1 MIYRTIIFDFDGTLA
16 DTLEETRKIYN
27 RMAADYKLREVHED
41 ELPQLR
47 HLSLK
52 DLLDHLGIPGR
63 RVPMLLA
70 KGTHALRGNIANL
83 PLIRG
88 MGEILPI
95 LRPRVQSFG
104 ILTSNASENV
114 ELFLEAHGIRG
125 LFDFISSTSKL
136 TGKSRHLRAI
146 CKTFSLRPQEMLYVG
161 DEIRDLKASQKA
173 GVPVAAVTWG
183 FNSRESL
190 SAEQPQYVL
199 DRPEQFLEIIR
210 TDV

>member
-63 RVPMLLA
+63 RVPALLA
-70 KGTHALRGNIANL
+70 RGTHALRGNIANL

-88 MGEILPI
+88 MGEILPL
-95 LRPRVQSFG
+95 LRPRVQ
-104 ILTSNASENV
+104 
-114 ELFLEAHGIRG
+114 
-125 LFDFISSTSKL
+125 
-136 TGKSRHLRAI
+136 
-146 CKTFSLRPQEMLYVG
+146 
-161 DEIRDLKASQKA
+161 
-173 GVPVAAVTWG
+173 
-183 FNSRESL
+183 
-190 SAEQPQYVL
+190 
-199 DRPEQFLEIIR
+199 
-210 TDV
+210 